1 MEEVARQYN
10 AVEAVLW
17 TTFALGFAVEGMRRQ
32 EAARFWA
39 TVMAVAFLAFGFSDY
54 IEMSTGAWWQ
64 PVWLLILKVSC
75 VITLTFGGHRYWRAL
90 KSKRTQPLGRANRRS
105 GPV

>member
-10 AVEAVLW
+10 AIEAVLW
-17 TTFALGFAVEGMRRQ
+17 TVFALGFAIEALRRH

-39 TVMAVAFLAFGFSDY
+39 AVMAVAFLAFGFSDY

-64 PVWLLILKVSC
+64 PVWLLILKVFC
-75 VITLTFGGHRYWRAL
+75 VATLAFGGHRYWRAL
-90 KSKRTQPLGRANRRS
+90 KSTITQP
-105 GPV
+105 